1 MPGDDQIRDNFGE
14 QKPSR
19 EMVSARPYNDGV
31 NFYDFPA
38 GMAPDAQA
46 DGANARRKLTVR
58 MAWRHKWLALAVC
71 LLIAVPGLIMIWAT
85 HVPEY
90 KSQAIIWVKPKRER
104 IVYRTD
110 ENRVIGNYKRY
121 LNSQVGLIQSN
132 AVLRRVLE
140 QPAVRNTKWF
150 AETAAGGDADP
161 LDRLRSQ
168 LTVRP
173 RRDNV
178 YIDIAM
184 TAPVPREAALIADA
198 VVDQYMGY
206 VRNELNKDY
215 DLTTRQLEEE
225 YKSLDQSIKGLRQSI
240 GQTQSQTLVGS
251 PEELLTQQGRRL
263 DAARAELENLR
274 YAITLA
280 EYKRNRLRERMNAAT
295 QPAARQ
301 ASGETRV
308 KLLYQSDAEWRQLN
322 RGRMDAQHRAE
333 LGADQFGEENP
344 KMIQLLKDLAFAGRS
359 RETRETELDELWE
372 NQPADLPTATGN
384 GNSTAAQI
392 VRLVEEIDQLEY
404 ETSLKEEAV
413 KNEELHARETSKH
426 ANFVARERDSLDHL
440 LARFRVVQAEKDT
453 RELEDQAPG
462 TISVLAHA
470 YTPRKPSNGKKRIMM
485 MAMIVALGLGTGI
498 GAACV
503 RALLASG
510 IEAEELARVVRAPFL
525 GHLPI
530 VPGNRGDCVRKDENL
545 CESVRRIRTSLL
557 QSLNGSNGSVIQL
570 TSAGPGAG
578 KTTLSI
584 LLAESLARCGKRVLL
599 VDGDLRNPNVGR
611 QCSLE
616 ATPGLVGLLNKRS
629 TDDDVIVALPDS
641 TLHIVPAGEIQ
652 GGRDLE
658 LLSNGALEACL
669 NRWRERYDIVLFD
682 SSPVLPV
689 ADAQIL
695 AGRVDASIMIVR
707 EGRCR
712 RPAVLSALAHIS
724 SAGGN
729 LIGVILLARRA
740 GDGYYPYSYES
751 YYPAPQAN
759 GELAPLDVRAT

>member
-1 MPGDDQIRDNFGE
+1 MPGDDQMRE
-14 QKPSR
+14 QSGGQQPSR
-19 EMVSARPYNDGV
+19 DMVPARPYADGV
-31 NFYDFPA
+31 SFYDFPA
-38 GMAPDAQA
+38 GMAPDPQA
-46 DGANARRKLTVR
+46 DGANARRKLTPSMV
-58 MAWRHKWLALAVC
+58 WRHKWLALAVC
-71 LLIAVPGLIMIWAT
+71 LLIVVPGLVTVWTTYVA
-85 HVPEY
+85 EY
-90 KSQAIIWVKPKRER
+90 RSQAIIWVKPKRER
-104 IVYRTD
+104 IVYNTD

-140 QPAVRNTKWF
+140 QPAVRNTKWYNDK
-150 AETAAGGDADP
+150 AAWSEAAP
-161 LDRLRSQ
+161 LDRLRKQ

-184 TAPVPREAALIADA
+184 TAAVAREAALIADA

-225 YKSLDQSIKGLRQSI
+225 YKSLDQSIKGLRLSI
-240 GQTQSQTLVGS
+240 GQTQTLTLVGS

-263 DAARAELENLR
+263 DAARAGLDNLR

-280 EYKRNRLRERMNAAT
+280 EYVRNRLRERMAAAT
-295 QPAARQ
+295 QPAARR
-301 ASGETRV
+301 ANGETTV

-322 RGRMDAQHRAE
+322 RNLMDAQHRAE
-333 LGADQFGEENP
+333 MGADHFGEENP
-344 KMIQLLKDLAFAGRS
+344 KMIQLRKEVAFARRS
-359 RETRETELDELWE
+359 KATRETELDELWE
-372 NQPADLPTATGN
+372 NQPADLPIASGD

-392 VRLVEEIDQLEY
+392 ARLDEEIDRLEF
-404 ETSLKEEAV
+404 EASLKEKAV
-413 KNEELHARETSKH
+413 KSEELHATETSKH
-426 ANFVARERDSLDHL
+426 ASFVARERDSLNHL
-440 LARFRVVQAEKDT
+440 LARFRAVQAEKDT
-453 RELEDQAPG
+453 RELEDRAPG

-485 MAMIVALGLGTGI
+485 MAMIAALGLGMGI
-498 GAACV
+498 GTACV
-503 RALLASG
+503 RAMLAPG
-510 IEAEELARVVRAPFL
+510 IEPAELARVVRAPFL

-530 VPGNRGDCVRKDENL
+530 VPSNGSDRLRENEIL

-557 QSLNGSNGSVIQL
+557 QSLNASKGSVVQL

-599 VDGDLRNPNVGR
+599 VDGDLRNPNVCR
-611 QCSLE
+611 HCNLE
-616 ATPGLVGLLNKRS
+616 PTPGLVGLLNNRN
-629 TDDDVIVALPDS
+629 TDDDVIVALPNS
-641 TLHIVPAGEIQ
+641 NLHIVPAGELQ

-658 LLSNGALEACL
+658 LLSNGALESCL
-669 NRWRERYDIVLFD
+669 NRWRERYDMVLFD
-682 SSPVLPV
+682 SSPVLLV

-695 AGRVDASIMIVR
+695 AGKVDASIMIVR

-712 RPAVLSALAHIS
+712 RPAVLSALTHIS
-724 SAGGN
+724 SAGGR
-729 LIGVILLARRA
+729 LIGVVFLTRRSS
-740 GDGYYPYSYES
+740 DNYYPYSYGA
-751 YYPAPQAN
+751 YYAARPGNAD
-759 GELAPLDVRAT
+759 LAPLDDRAI